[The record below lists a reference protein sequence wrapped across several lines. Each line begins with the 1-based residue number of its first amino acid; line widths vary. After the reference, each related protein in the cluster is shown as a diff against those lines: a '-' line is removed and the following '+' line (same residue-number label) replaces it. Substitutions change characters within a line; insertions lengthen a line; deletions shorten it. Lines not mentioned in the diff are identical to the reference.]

1 MKQMSS
7 NEKLMIMINC
17 FYTLANAMSAVFMNV
32 YLYAYT
38 GSLVV
43 MSIYTIIRI
52 GLFPFFFTIGGK
64 WAQHHRFSHTLTTGL
79 LLIMG
84 QLVFVLFL
92 NDYFSIYSWLVY
104 VAAAIFG
111 MGEGFYWLSINS
123 LNQLVS
129 KSESRSQY
137 LSNIGI
143 FNNIS
148 SIIAPLISTFI
159 IEAAGTDFD
168 GYVQIFQGVLVI
180 YAFISLLSM
189 KVTAKS
195 SPAPFSVLK
204 NLKLKE
210 DSQWRYCMTATFL
223 FGMRDSLILTLSG
236 LLVYNATGGSGSI
249 YGKLLAF
256 FALLTIIAYRVVAKT
271 MKRHNRMNYYR
282 IGSFLLASS
291 TIVLVLFPSIVG
303 AIYFGVVNAIAT
315 PMYTNPFQIITMNA
329 IQDYAEQE
337 NIVGRVIAKETAQSL
352 GRCLGMACIVVCYL
366 ILPESMYLVVSVI
379 FCSSFPIILTTYA
392 SHYHKQRDRLK
403 LEGKVQ

>member
-64 WAQHHRFSHTLTTGL
+64 WAQRHRFSHTLTAGL

-84 QLVFVLFL
+84 QLIFVLFL
-92 NDYFSIYSWLVY
+92 NDYFAIYSWLVY

-159 IEAAGTDFD
+159 IDSAGSDFD
-168 GYVQIFQGVLVI
+168 GYVQIFKGVLVI
-180 YAFISLLSM
+180 YAFISLLSV

-195 SPAPFSVLK
+195 SPAPFSVIK
-204 NLKLKE
+204 NLQLKA
-210 DSQWRYCMTATFL
+210 DAQWRYCMNATFL
-223 FGMRDSLILTLSG
+223 FGLRDSLILTLSG

-256 FALLTIIAYRVVAKT
+256 FALLTIIAYRLVAST
-271 MKRHNRMNYYR
+271 MKRQNRMRYYR
-282 IGSFLLASS
+282 IGSVLLASS
-291 TIVLVLFPSIVG
+291 TIVLVLFPNIMG

-315 PMYTNPFQIITMNA
+315 PMYTQPFQIITMNA
-329 IQDYAEQE
+329 IQDYAEKE

-366 ILPESMYLVVSVI
+366 ILPENLYLAVSVI
-379 FCSSFPIILTTYA
+379 FCSSFPVILTTYA
-392 SHYHKQRDRLK
+392 SHYHKQRDQMK
-403 LEGKVQ
+403 LEGKIQ